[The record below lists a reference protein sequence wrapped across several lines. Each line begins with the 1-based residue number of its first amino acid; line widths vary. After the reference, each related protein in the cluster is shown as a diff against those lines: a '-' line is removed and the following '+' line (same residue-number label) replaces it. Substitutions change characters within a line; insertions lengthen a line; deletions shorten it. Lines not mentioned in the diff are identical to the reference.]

1 LVNSGGEDRLLE
13 QYLRVYLWPDD
24 EWLRVEGPSATYWQ
38 ARLAQTT
45 TVDLLPDGRAKWR
58 VRTRIVEEITN
69 ADEAVQLC
77 LALNWYSAGWSFAYD
92 PQLRTIDALV
102 AMCSPPTFDTF
113 LLRLSDPDF
122 SAGL

>member
-77 LALNWYSAGWSFAYD
+77 LALNLSFATFMG
-92 PQLRTIDALV
+92 PFELSFATV
-102 AMCSPPTFDTF
+102 MGPP
-113 LLRLSDPDF
+113 
-122 SAGL
+122 GCQ